1 MGSFEGADMALE
13 QKEAF
18 IHIMWLIMDHF
29 VEQTFDSQI

>member
-18 IHIMWLIMDHF
+18 IHTNIWGQSELAL
-29 VEQTFDSQI
+29 V